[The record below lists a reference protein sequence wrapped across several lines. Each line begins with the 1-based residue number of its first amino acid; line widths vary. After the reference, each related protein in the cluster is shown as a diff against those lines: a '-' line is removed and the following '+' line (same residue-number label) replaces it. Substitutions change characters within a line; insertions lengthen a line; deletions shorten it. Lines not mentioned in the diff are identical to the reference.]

1 MSDTATLPLPFAPA
15 ITAEHWAGRP
25 SIAVIDLD
33 AHASNLRLVR
43 SLIGPNVKLMAVV
56 KANAYGHGAEI
67 LGENAIAAGAD
78 ELAVAT
84 VDEGAQLRA
93 AGIEAPILVLGPIGA
108 GERTRAIGQ
117 NMAVVVSD
125 IGFAHALAADAKLML
140 AKDPVSV
147 HLKIDTGMNR
157 FGTSPE
163 LAVATAQAILSHPEL
178 RLDGIMTHMAAADDP
193 DPHFERDQIAVFERV
208 LADLADAG
216 IEMPTLHV
224 ANSATTLRFPDDHRS
239 RVRVGIAQYGLQP
252 DPAMELP
259 GPFKRIMTIHSRIAR
274 IHEIHPG
281 DGVSYGFRYRTDHDE
296 LTALVPLGY
305 ADGLRRNLSPLM
317 WMAVGGMRAPVAG
330 RICMDQTV
338 VRLPEGV
345 DAKPGDVVTVIGN
358 GSEATAPAPT
368 FDDLAALS
376 ETISYELTCGIAP
389 RLPKIY
395 IRGGEVVA
403 ISDLAGTRKFT

>member
-1 MSDTATLPLPFAPA
+1 MPASTLPLPYTSA

-25 SIAVIDLD
+25 SIAVVDLD

-43 SLIGPNVKLMAVV
+43 SLIGPHVNLTAVI
-56 KANAYGHGAEI
+56 KANAYGHGSVIIAES
-67 LGENAIAAGAD
+67 AIAAGAD

-84 VDEGAQLRA
+84 VDEGAQLRD
-93 AGIEAPILVLGPIGA
+93 AGIEAPILVLGPMGA
-108 GERTRAIGQ
+108 GERTRAIGHRLV
-117 NMAVVVSD
+117 VVVSD
-125 IGFAHALAADAKLML
+125 IGFAHALAADAKLMM
-140 AKDPVSV
+140 AKEPVSV

-157 FGTSPE
+157 FGTSPD
-163 LAVATAQAILSHPEL
+163 LAVATAQAILAHPEL

-193 DPHFERDQIAVFERV
+193 DPHFEQDQVALFDRV
-208 LADLADAG
+208 LTDLTEAG
-216 IEMPTLHV
+216 IEIPPQHV
-224 ANSATTLRFPDDHRS
+224 ANSATTLRFPHDHRS

-252 DPAMELP
+252 DPGMTLP
-259 GPFKRIMTIHSRIAR
+259 GPFKPIMTVHSRIAR

-305 ADGLRRNLSPLM
+305 GDGLRRNLSPLM
-317 WMAVGGMRAPVAG
+317 WMGVGGMKAPVAG

-338 VRLPEGV
+338 IRLPEGC

-358 GSEATAPAPT
+358 GTEATAPAPT

-376 ETISYELTCGIAP
+376 ETISYELTCGITQ
-389 RLPKIY
+389 RLPRIY
-395 IRGGEVVA
+395 VRDGEVIA
-403 ISDLAGTRKFT
+403 ITDLSGTRKFA

>member
-1 MSDTATLPLPFAPA
+1 MSGASTATLPRPYAPT

-25 SIAVIDLD
+25 TIAVVDLD
-33 AHASNLRLVR
+33 AHASNLRLMR
-43 SLIGPNVKLMAVV
+43 SLIGPNVTLTAVV

-93 AGIEAPILVLGPIGA
+93 AGIEAPIIVLGPIGT

-117 NMAVVVSD
+117 GLSLVIAD
-125 IGFAHALAADAKLML
+125 AGFAHALAADAKLMI
-140 AKDPVSV
+140 AKEPMSV

-157 FGTSPE
+157 FGTSPD
-163 LAVATAQAILSHPEL
+163 LAVSVAKAILAHPEL
-178 RLDGIMTHMAAADDP
+178 RLDGVMTHMAAADDP
-193 DPHFERDQIAVFERV
+193 DPHFEQDQVAVFDRV

-216 IEMPTLHV
+216 IEIPRQHV
-224 ANSATTLRFPDDHRS
+224 ANTATTLRFPHDHRG

-252 DPAMELP
+252 DPGMALP

-296 LTALVPLGY
+296 LTALVPIGY

-317 WMAVGGMRAPVAG
+317 WMAVGGMRAEVAG

-345 DAKPGDVVTVIGN
+345 EANPGDVVTVIGN
-358 GSEATAPAPT
+358 GSDAAPT

-376 ETISYELTCGIAP
+376 ETISYELTCGIAQ

-395 IRGGEVVA
+395 VRGGAVVA
-403 ISDLAGTRKFT
+403 ITDLTGTRRFT

>member
-1 MSDTATLPLPFAPA
+1 MSEPATLPLPYAPA
-15 ITAEHWAGRP
+15 ITAEHWGGRP
-25 SIAVIDLD
+25 SIAVVDLD
-33 AHASNLRLVR
+33 AHASNLRVIR
-43 SLIGPNVKLMAVV
+43 SLIGPSVKLMAVV

-67 LGENAIAAGAD
+67 LGENAIASGAD

-84 VDEGAQLRA
+84 VDEGAQLRE
-93 AGIEAPILVLGPIGA
+93 AGIDAPILVLGPIGA

-117 NMAVVVSD
+117 RLAVVISD

-140 AKDPVSV
+140 AKEPVSI

-157 FGTSPE
+157 FGASPD
-163 LAVATAQAILSHPEL
+163 LAVATAKAILSHPEL

-193 DPHFERDQIAVFERV
+193 DPHFEQDQVAIFERV

-216 IEMPTLHV
+216 VEIPTQHV
-224 ANSATTLRFPDDHRS
+224 ANTATTLRFPHDHRS

-252 DPAMELP
+252 DPVMPLP

-274 IHEIHPG
+274 IHGIHPG
-281 DGVSYGFRYRTDHDE
+281 DGVSYGFRYRADHDE
-296 LTALVPLGY
+296 LTALVPIGY

-338 VRLPEGV
+338 VRLPEGC

-358 GSEATAPAPT
+358 GSESTAPAPT

-395 IRGGEVVA
+395 TRGGEVIA
-403 ISDLAGTRKFT
+403 ISDLSGTRKFT